1 MKKLLIVGQ
10 HNTGKESRTNTL
22 DAGTLA
28 QSMNRETMQ
37 NSAHQFVSVFGYAS
51 PQLELGELRH
61 WIENIVP
68 DQVVLLET
76 DPTHLAGAALLR
88 QLAQGWLHQA
98 PARFTV
104 DVVPIHKPT
113 IDKARIEL
121 WGKLIEVINR
131 P

>member
-1 MKKLLIVGQ
+1 MRKLLIVGQ
-10 HNTGKESRTNTL
+10 HNTGKESRTNTM

-28 QSMNRETMQ
+28 QSMHRETMQ
-37 NSAHQFVSVFGYAS
+37 NATFELVSVFGHAS
-51 PQLELGELRH
+51 PQLELEELRR

-76 DPTHLAGAALLR
+76 DPTHLAGLALLK
-88 QLAQGWLHQA
+88 QLTQGYIRQA

-104 DVVPIHKPT
+104 DLVPIHKPT